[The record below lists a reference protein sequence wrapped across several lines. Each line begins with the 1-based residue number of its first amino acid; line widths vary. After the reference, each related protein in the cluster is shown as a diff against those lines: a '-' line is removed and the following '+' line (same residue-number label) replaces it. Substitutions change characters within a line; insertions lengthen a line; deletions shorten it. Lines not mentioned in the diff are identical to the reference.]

1 MVRTIFKSE
10 EFYWKRMEKLKM
22 LTDDDMQALGT
33 GKVAVDQVVSYK
45 GFVLAQFLQLAITNY
60 SSGLEVSKMKPAF
73 QCALS
78 LFAESWQDIGDVER
92 PDYLQDDYSQM
103 LWMLTFGIFLQCS
116 DEEFATIVA
125 VLDKSTRKDWLLEY
139 LIAYR
144 IPGRPYVDTLIFPK
158 PYATLKTAVEETHP
172 QKRSNIL
179 RHYLEKEWYPGHK
192 GVYWYDNHK
201 SKHDIFFG
209 YWSFEAAA
217 IVKIAGIDD
226 SSFRDN
232 QYYPKDMLG

>member
-1 MVRTIFKSE
+1 MRNHIKTFQHFEGLLLEILSVQKSLADNIANGSTRQDRIMPCKEVIFSE
-10 EFYWKRMEKLKM
+10 YLHLILAKYTSGAAIERLR
-22 LTDDDMQALGT
+22 DDFRNA
-33 GKVAVDQVVSYK
+33 VASIEEIWPDDGSE
-45 GFVLAQFLQLAITNY
+45 A
-60 SSGLEVSKMKPAF
+60 M
-73 QCALS
+73 
-78 LFAESWQDIGDVER
+78 
-92 PDYLQDDYSQM
+92 PDYLKDWYVKM
-103 LWMLTFGIFLQCS
+103 IWMLTFGIFLKCS

-217 IVKIAGIDD
+217 VVKIAGIDD